1 MPVSL
6 GLSIM
11 HLAINGGS
19 CDTFPGFDHLVEWL
33 TELRESL
40 IYVYWFFCII
50 KDMMKGYRWTVKMN
64 MYLGWGLEESQTQ
77 ELLSPWSWAAP
88 PPAHRCGHPAGSS
101 QNPVPAGIVWRLQ
114 PTDMMDHYLNLPHLS
129 PSWRMGCGA
138 KFQVSNT
145 FWWPT
150 TDLKPSRVTS
160 SGQMTL
166 LSPRKSKGL
175 RSSVSAA
182 RVKDQTL
189 EQKILLVLLS
199 LRKAHRL

>member
-40 IYVYWFFCII
+40 IYVYCFFCII
-50 KDMMKGYRWTVKMN
+50 KDKMKGYRWTVKMN

-138 KFQVSNT
+138 KSFKCLILSGDQPLTWSHPELPHQDK
-145 FWWPT
+145 WH
-150 TDLKPSRVTS
+150 S
-160 SGQMTL
+160 SHPEVQ
-166 LSPRKSKGL
+166 R
-175 RSSVSAA
+175 
-182 RVKDQTL
+182 
-189 EQKILLVLLS
+189 I
-199 LRKAHRL
+199 